1 MDRNEVADAIRAL
14 IAEESGLDDEAFLQN
29 DTDLAEAGVLDSLLV
44 VSIVT
49 LCQERF
55 DCDLE
60 LDELTEENF
69 RSVAAVTD
77 LLLQKVGSES
87 TG

>member
-1 MDRNEVADAIRAL
+1 MDRNWVADAIRAL
-14 IAEESGLDDEAFLQN
+14 IVEKSGLDDETFLQN